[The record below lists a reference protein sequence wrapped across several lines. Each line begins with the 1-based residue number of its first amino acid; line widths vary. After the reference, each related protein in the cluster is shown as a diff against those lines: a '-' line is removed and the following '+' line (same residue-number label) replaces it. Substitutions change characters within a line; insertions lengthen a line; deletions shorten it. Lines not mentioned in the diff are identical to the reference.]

1 MSSSSEVNA
10 SVYKIYFSG
19 SSVTPFH
26 LIGKFTLVA
35 YFTYLTVTS
44 FRLLKPKLDLS
55 GLTLNGD
62 RIEDSAVGSSLDMS
76 DVLHCPVIS
85 QTVCLSKIIFV
96 WWIFC

>member
-10 SVYKIYFSG
+10 SVYKMYFSG

-35 YFTYLTVTS
+35 YITCLTVTS

-76 DVLHCPVIS
+76 DVLCCPVIS